1 MPSFYNVRAFRF
13 FVESE
18 CYDAI
23 IFWTPTFSFLAF
35 IEMVVVFWNF
45 CQKKIDVVCL
55 FHLNICD
62 VFVLCRCEWWFITL
76 SMLFDCAWWCS
87 SLCYNYCFIVGP
99 FFHVTRLVL
108 FVFHCI
114 ICGVVSLHFFNELWL
129 LLYHLLLSQSFL
141 LCCN

>member
-23 IFWTPTFSFLAF
+23 IFWTPTFSFLVF

-99 FFHVTRLVL
+99 FFSCDQVGV
-108 FVFHCI
+108 
-114 ICGVVSLHFFNELWL
+114 ICVSLHYLWCCFIAL
-129 LLYHLLLSQSFL
+129 FQRVVIAIISLIAKSIFSFML
-141 LCCN
+141 